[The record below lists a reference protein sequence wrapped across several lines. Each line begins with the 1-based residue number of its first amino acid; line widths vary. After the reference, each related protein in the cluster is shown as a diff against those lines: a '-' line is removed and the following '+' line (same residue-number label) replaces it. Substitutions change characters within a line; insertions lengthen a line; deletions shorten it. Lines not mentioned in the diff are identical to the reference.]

1 MTSVI
6 TGSKDNDFMMNKQ
19 VAQHTVLGVEGE
31 AAAISHLK
39 RNGYTIR
46 NTRWHCGHLELDIV
60 AEKEGIL
67 VVFEVKTRSTSEYG
81 DPADAVSDRKIRRIV
96 NATDGYLRYYRL
108 DLPIRFD
115 IISIIKQ
122 PDGRFD
128 IEHIEDAF
136 VSPIF

>member
-1 MTSVI
+1 
-6 TGSKDNDFMMNKQ
+6 MMNKQ

-31 AAAISHLK
+31 AAATGYLRRK
-39 RNGYTIR
+39 GYTIR
-46 NTRWHCGHLELDIV
+46 DTRWHCGHLELDIV
-60 AEKEGIL
+60 AVKDGML

-96 NATDGYLRYYRL
+96 NATDGYLRYYKL
-108 DLPIRFD
+108 DLPVRFD